1 MKTIAKAG
9 TLAVIIAVVL
19 FSCKKAEIPAEET
32 ADYATAVAG
41 SVTVSNT
48 QEKTTETP
56 KKVEKRKLIRTAD
69 IKFKVKSVVQS
80 TNLIENTTRKWGG
93 LVTYSNL
100 QSTINDQ
107 ISTKVSQDS
116 TLETTKYKVEN
127 TITLRVPQQNMDTV
141 VKEIAKEIDYLD
153 YRLIKADDV
162 ALRLLSNELLQKRS
176 ATNEKRIA
184 NAIDTKGK
192 KINDIINAETQ
203 LENKKAQSDS
213 SAIENLSLQDQI
225 NYSTITLQLYQREVV
240 KQELVANEKQ
250 GYYFEPSIG
259 IQILDALQSGWF
271 HLLSLVVLLLKLWW
285 LALIGLV
292 IYWIFKKAPFIKNI
306 K

>member
-32 ADYATAVAG
+32 ADYATAVAD
-41 SVTVSNT
+41 SATVSNT
-48 QEKTTETP
+48 QEKTTKTP

-176 ATNEKRIA
+176 ATNEKRMS

>member
-9 TLAVIIAVVL
+9 ILAVIIAVAL
-19 FSCKKAEIPAEET
+19 FSCKKAEVPAEET
-32 ADYATAVAG
+32 ADYATAVAD
-41 SVTVSNT
+41 SATVSNT

-56 KKVEKRKLIRTAD
+56 KTVEKRKLIRTAD

-80 TNLIENTTRKWGG
+80 TNLIENTTKKWGG

-100 QSTINDQ
+100 QSTINDK

-192 KINDIINAETQ
+192 KINDIMNAETQ

-292 IYWIFKKAPFIKNI
+292 IYWIFKKVPFIKNI

>member
-1 MKTIAKAG
+1 MKTIAKAS

-19 FSCKKAEIPAEET
+19 FSCKKAEVPAEET
-32 ADYATAVAG
+32 LDYATAVAD
-41 SVTVSNT
+41 SATVSNT
-48 QEKTTETP
+48 QEKTTATP
-56 KKVEKRKLIRTAD
+56 KTVEKRKLIRTAD

-176 ATNEKRIA
+176 ATNEKRMA

-192 KINDIINAETQ
+192 KINDIMNAETQ

-225 NYSTITLQLYQREVV
+225 NYSTITL
-240 KQELVANEKQ
+240 
-250 GYYFEPSIG
+250 
-259 IQILDALQSGWF
+259 
-271 HLLSLVVLLLKLWW
+271 
-285 LALIGLV
+285 
-292 IYWIFKKAPFIKNI
+292 
-306 K
+306 

>member
-1 MKTIAKAG
+1 MKTIAKAS

-19 FSCKKAEIPAEET
+19 FSCKKAEVPAEET
-32 ADYATAVAG
+32 LDYATAVAD
-41 SVTVSNT
+41 STTVSNT
-48 QEKTTETP
+48 QEKTAETP
-56 KKVEKRKLIRTAD
+56 KNVEKRKLIRTAD

-141 VKEIAKEIDYLD
+141 VKEIAKEINYLD

-176 ATNEKRIA
+176 ATNEKRMA

-192 KINDIINAETQ
+192 KINDIMNAETQ

-250 GYYFEPSIG
+250 GYHFEPAIG

-271 HLLSLVVLLLKLWW
+271 HLLSLVVFLLKLWW

-292 IYWIFKKAPFIKNI
+292 IYLIFKKVPFIKNI

>member
-1 MKTIAKAG
+1 M
-9 TLAVIIAVVL
+9 
-19 FSCKKAEIPAEET
+19 FSCRKGKLHSQR
-32 ADYATAVAG
+32 ADFLL
-41 SVTVSNT
+41 
-48 QEKTTETP
+48 KT
-56 KKVEKRKLIRTAD
+56 VEKRKLIRTAD

-176 ATNEKRIA
+176 ATNEKRMA

-192 KINDIINAETQ
+192 KINDIMNAETQ

-250 GYYFEPSIG
+250 GYHFEPAIG

-271 HLLSLVVLLLKLWW
+271 HLLSLVVFLLKLWW

-292 IYWIFKKAPFIKNI
+292 IYLIFKKVPFIKNI

>member
-1 MKTIAKAG
+1 MKTIAKAS
-9 TLAVIIAVVL
+9 TLAVIIVVVL
-19 FSCKKAEIPAEET
+19 FSCKKAEVPAEET
-32 ADYATAVAG
+32 LDYATAVAD
-41 SVTVSNT
+41 SATVSNT
-48 QEKTTETP
+48 QEKTTATP
-56 KKVEKRKLIRTAD
+56 KTVEKRKLIRTAD

-176 ATNEKRIA
+176 ATNEKRMA

-192 KINDIINAETQ
+192 KINDIMNAETQ

-271 HLLSLVVLLLKLWW
+271 HLLSLVVFLLKLWW

-292 IYWIFKKAPFIKNI
+292 IYLIFKKVPFIKNI

>member
-32 ADYATAVAG
+32 ADYATAVAD

>member
-32 ADYATAVAG
+32 ADYATAVAD
-41 SVTVSNT
+41 SATVGNT
-48 QEKTTETP
+48 QKKTTETP

>member
-1 MKTIAKAG
+1 MKTIAKAS
-9 TLAVIIAVVL
+9 TLAFIIAVVL
-19 FSCKKAEIPAEET
+19 FSCKKAEVPAEET
-32 ADYATAVAG
+32 ADYATAVAD
-41 SVTVSNT
+41 SATVSNT

-56 KKVEKRKLIRTAD
+56 KTVEKRKLIRTAD

-100 QSTINDQ
+100 QSTINDK

-176 ATNEKRIA
+176 ATNEKRVA
-184 NAIDTKGK
+184 NAIDAKGK
-192 KINDIINAETQ
+192 KINDIMNAETQ

-271 HLLSLVVLLLKLWW
+271 HLLSLVVFLLKLWW

-292 IYWIFKKAPFIKNI
+292 IYLIFKKVPFIKNI

>member
-1 MKTIAKAG
+1 MKTIAKAS

-19 FSCKKAEIPAEET
+19 FSCKKAEVPAEET
-32 ADYATAVAG
+32 ADYATAVAD
-41 SVTVSNT
+41 SATVSNT
-48 QEKTTETP
+48 QEKTTATP
-56 KKVEKRKLIRTAD
+56 KTVEKRKLIRTAD

-127 TITLRVPQQNMDTV
+127 TITLRIPQQNMDTV

-176 ATNEKRIA
+176 ATNEKRMA

-192 KINDIINAETQ
+192 KINDIMNAETQ

-271 HLLSLVVLLLKLWW
+271 HLLSLVVFLLKLWW
-285 LALIGLV
+285 LALIGIV
-292 IYWIFKKAPFIKNI
+292 IYLIFKKVPFIKNI

>member
-1 MKTIAKAG
+1 MKTIAKAS

-19 FSCKKAEIPAEET
+19 FSCKKAEVPAEET
-32 ADYATAVAG
+32 LDYATAVAD
-41 SVTVSNT
+41 SATVRNT
-48 QEKTTETP
+48 QEKTTATP
-56 KKVEKRKLIRTAD
+56 KTVEKRKLIRTAD

-176 ATNEKRIA
+176 ATNEKRMA

-192 KINDIINAETQ
+192 KINDIMNAETQ

-250 GYYFEPSIG
+250 GYHFEPAIV

-271 HLLSLVVLLLKLWW
+271 HLLSLVIFLLKLWW

-292 IYWIFKKAPFIKNI
+292 IYLIFKKVPFIKKI

>member
-1 MKTIAKAG
+1 MKTIAKAS

-19 FSCKKAEIPAEET
+19 FSCKKAEVPAEET
-32 ADYATAVAG
+32 VDYATAVAD
-41 SVTVSNT
+41 SATVSNT

-56 KKVEKRKLIRTAD
+56 KTVEKRKLIRTAD

-127 TITLRVPQQNMDTV
+127 TITLRVPQQKMDTV

-176 ATNEKRIA
+176 ATNEKRMA

-192 KINDIINAETQ
+192 KINDIMNAETQ

>member
-1 MKTIAKAG
+1 MKTIAKAS

-19 FSCKKAEIPAEET
+19 FSCKKAEVPAEET
-32 ADYATAVAG
+32 ADYATAVAD
-41 SVTVSNT
+41 SATVSNT

-56 KKVEKRKLIRTAD
+56 KTVEKRKLIRTAD

-176 ATNEKRIA
+176 ATNEKRMS

-192 KINDIINAETQ
+192 KINDIMNAETQ

-225 NYSTITLQLYQREVV
+225 NYSTITLQLYQREVI

>member
-1 MKTIAKAG
+1 MKTIAKAS
-9 TLAVIIAVVL
+9 TLAIIIAVVL
-19 FSCKKAEIPAEET
+19 FSCKKADVAAEET
-32 ADYATAVAG
+32 ADYAAAVAD
-41 SVTVSNT
+41 SATVSNT
-48 QEKTTETP
+48 QEKTTATP
-56 KKVEKRKLIRTAD
+56 KTVEKRKLIRTAD

-100 QSTINDQ
+100 QSTINEQ

-176 ATNEKRIA
+176 ATNEKRMS

-192 KINDIINAETQ
+192 KINDIMNAETQ

-271 HLLSLVVLLLKLWW
+271 HLLSLVVFLLKLWW

-292 IYWIFKKAPFIKNI
+292 IYLIFKKVPFIKNI

>member
-32 ADYATAVAG
+32 ADYATAVAD
-41 SVTVSNT
+41 SATVSNT

>member
-1 MKTIAKAG
+1 MKTIAKAS

-19 FSCKKAEIPAEET
+19 FSCKKAEVPAEET
-32 ADYATAVAG
+32 LDYATAVAD
-41 SVTVSNT
+41 SATVSNT
-48 QEKTTETP
+48 QEKTAETP
-56 KKVEKRKLIRTAD
+56 KTVEKRKLIRTAD

-176 ATNEKRIA
+176 ATNEKRMA

-192 KINDIINAETQ
+192 KIND
-203 LENKKAQSDS
+203 
-213 SAIENLSLQDQI
+213 
-225 NYSTITLQLYQREVV
+225 YS
-240 KQELVANEKQ
+240 
-250 GYYFEPSIG
+250 F
-259 IQILDALQSGWF
+259 
-271 HLLSLVVLLLKLWW
+271 
-285 LALIGLV
+285 
-292 IYWIFKKAPFIKNI
+292 
-306 K
+306 

>member
-1 MKTIAKAG
+1 MKTIAKAS
-9 TLAVIIAVVL
+9 TLAVIIVVVL
-19 FSCKKAEIPAEET
+19 FSCKKAEVPAEET
-32 ADYATAVAG
+32 LDYATAVAD
-41 SVTVSNT
+41 SATVSNT
-48 QEKTTETP
+48 QEKTAETP
-56 KKVEKRKLIRTAD
+56 KTVEKRKLIRTAD

-176 ATNEKRIA
+176 ATNEKRMA

-192 KINDIINAETQ
+192 KINDIMNAETQ

-271 HLLSLVVLLLKLWW
+271 HLLSLVIFLLKLWW

-292 IYWIFKKAPFIKNI
+292 IYLIFKKVPFIKNI

>member
-32 ADYATAVAG
+32 ADYATAVAD

-48 QEKTTETP
+48 QEKTTETR

>member
-9 TLAVIIAVVL
+9 PLAVMIAVVL
-19 FSCKKAEIPAEET
+19 FSCKKAEVSAEET
-32 ADYATAVAG
+32 TDYAAAVAD
-41 SVTVSNT
+41 SATVSNI
-48 QEKTTETP
+48 QENTAATP
-56 KKVEKRKLIRTAD
+56 KTVEKRKLIRTAD
-69 IKFKVKSVVQS
+69 IKFRVKSVVQS
-80 TNLIENTTRKWGG
+80 TNLIESTTKKWGG
-93 LVTYSNL
+93 LVTHSNL
-100 QSTINDQ
+100 QSTINDK
-107 ISTKVSQDS
+107 ISTKISQDS
-116 TLETTKYKVEN
+116 TLETTKYNVEN
-127 TITLRVPQQNMDTV
+127 TITLRVPQQNIDTV
-141 VKEIAKEIDYLD
+141 VQEIAKEIDYLD

-192 KINDIINAETQ
+192 KINDVMNAETQ

-213 SAIENLSLQDQI
+213 SFIDNLSLQDQI

-271 HLLSLVVLLLKLWW
+271 HLLSLFVLLLKVWW
-285 LALIGLV
+285 LALIGLI
-292 IYWIFKKAPFIKNI
+292 IYWIFKKVSFLKNT

>member
-9 TLAVIIAVVL
+9 ILAVIIAVVL
-19 FSCKKAEIPAEET
+19 FSCKKADVAAEET
-32 ADYATAVAG
+32 ADYAAAVAD
-41 SVTVSNT
+41 SATVSNT

-56 KKVEKRKLIRTAD
+56 KTVEKRKLIRTAD

-80 TNLIENTTRKWGG
+80 TNLIENTSRKWGG

-100 QSTINDQ
+100 QSTINDK
-107 ISTKVSQDS
+107 ISTKISQDS
-116 TLETTKYKVEN
+116 TLETTKYQVEN

-176 ATNEKRIA
+176 ATSEKRVA

-192 KINDIINAETQ
+192 KINDVMNAETQ

-271 HLLSLVVLLLKLWW
+271 HLLSLVVFLLKLWW

-292 IYWIFKKAPFIKNI
+292 IYLIFKKVPFIKNI

>member
-32 ADYATAVAG
+32 ADYATAVAD

-192 KINDIINAETQ
+192 KINDIMNAETQ
-203 LENKKAQSDS
+203 LENKKAQSDN

>member
-1 MKTIAKAG
+1 MKTIAKAS

-19 FSCKKAEIPAEET
+19 FSCKKAEVPAEET
-32 ADYATAVAG
+32 LDYATAVAD
-41 SVTVSNT
+41 SATVSNT
-48 QEKTTETP
+48 QEKTTATP
-56 KKVEKRKLIRTAD
+56 KTVEKRKLIRTAD

-176 ATNEKRIA
+176 ATNEKRMA

-192 KINDIINAETQ
+192 KINDIMNAETQ

-225 NYSTITLQLYQREVV
+225 NYSTITLQLYQRDVV
-240 KQELVANEKQ
+240 KQELVANEIQ
-250 GYYFEPSIG
+250 GYQFEPAIR

-271 HLLSLVVLLLKLWW
+271 HLLSLVVFLLKLWW

-292 IYWIFKKAPFIKNI
+292 IYLIFKKVPFIKNI

>member
-1 MKTIAKAG
+1 MKTIAKASI
-9 TLAVIIAVVL
+9 LAVIIAVVL
-19 FSCKKAEIPAEET
+19 FSCKKAEVPAEET
-32 ADYATAVAG
+32 LDYATAVAD
-41 SVTVSNT
+41 SATVSNT
-48 QEKTTETP
+48 QEKTAETP
-56 KKVEKRKLIRTAD
+56 KTVEKRKLIRTAD

-100 QSTINDQ
+100 QSTINNQ

-176 ATNEKRIA
+176 ATNEKRMA

-192 KINDIINAETQ
+192 KINDIMNAETQ

-271 HLLSLVVLLLKLWW
+271 HLLSLVVFLLKLWW

-292 IYWIFKKAPFIKNI
+292 IYLIFKKVPFIKNI